1 MRIDIDPEY
10 GMLFGEPVQENHAP
24 RCKGGIMTTDQSFNI
39 LKEAIL
45 LERRGQAFYRKVA
58 SQTEHAEIK
67 EFFEMMAWEEARHI
81 EILEEQF
88 TALAQSRQFKE
99 IGEEMSEEAAKADQ
113 ILSSTLKQKISAVE
127 FEAAAIS
134 AAMLMEER
142 AIALYSEQA
151 QATED
156 PNEAELYRWLA
167 DWERGHLS
175 FLARLDKEIREAV
188 WNDQQ
193 FWPF

>member
-1 MRIDIDPEY
+1 MAEDKTIE
-10 GMLFGEPVQENHAP
+10 
-24 RCKGGIMTTDQSFNI
+24 I

-58 SQTEHAEIK
+58 GQSKDDEVRD
-67 EFFEMMAWEEARHI
+67 FFEMMAEEEARHV
-81 EILEEQF
+81 EILETQF
-88 TALAQSRQFKE
+88 
-99 IGEEMSEEAAKADQ
+99 AAFVQARRFRDLPGDDMQTVAEADQ
-113 ILSSTLKQKISAVE
+113 VLSASLKQKISAAE

-142 AIALYSEQA
+142 AIALYSGQA
-151 QATED
+151 EVASD
-156 PNEAELYRWLA
+156 PNEAVLYRWLA

-175 FLARLDKEIREAV
+175 YLARLDKEIRETI
-188 WNDQQ
+188 WNDRQ

>member
-1 MRIDIDPEY
+1 
-10 GMLFGEPVQENHAP
+10 
-24 RCKGGIMTTDQSFNI
+24 MTADQSIDI

-58 SQTEHAEIK
+58 GQAGDSAVQ
-67 EFFEMMAWEEARHI
+67 EFFEMMAQEEALHI
-81 EILEEQF
+81 EILETQF
-88 TALAQSRQFKE
+88 AAFAQNGQFRD
-99 IGEEMSEEAAKADQ
+99 IGVGDSNDISNANQVLNA
-113 ILSSTLKQKISAVE
+113 SVTQKIAAAD

-142 AIALYSEQA
+142 AIDLYSRQA
-151 QATED
+151 KSAQD
-156 PNEAELYRWLA
+156 PKEAVLYQWLA
-167 DWERGHLS
+167 DWEQGHLS
-175 FLARLDKEIREAV
+175 YLARLDKEIREAV

>member
-1 MRIDIDPEY
+1 MS
-10 GMLFGEPVQENHAP
+10 
-24 RCKGGIMTTDQSFNI
+24 TDQSINI

-45 LERRGQAFYRKVA
+45 LERRGQAFYSKVA
-58 SQTEHAEIK
+58 SQTDHAEIK
-67 EFFEMMAWEEARHI
+67 DFFDMMAREEARHI

-88 TALAQSRQFKE
+88 AAYVQGRQFKE
-99 IGEEMSEEAAKADQ
+99 LGEEKSEEAAKADQ
-113 ILSSTLKQKISAVE
+113 VLSSSLKQKISAAE

-142 AIALYSEQA
+142 AIALYSDQA
-151 QATED
+151 QIAED
-156 PNEAELYRWLA
+156 PNEAVLYRWLA

>member
-1 MRIDIDPEY
+1 
-10 GMLFGEPVQENHAP
+10 
-24 RCKGGIMTTDQSFNI
+24 
-39 LKEAIL
+39 
-45 LERRGQAFYRKVA
+45 
-58 SQTEHAEIK
+58 
-67 EFFEMMAWEEARHI
+67 MAREEVRHI

-88 TALAQSRQFKE
+88 AAFVQDRQFKK
-99 IGEEMSEEAAKADQ
+99 IDEETSEAAAKADQ
-113 ILSSTLKQKISAVE
+113 VLSPSLKQKISAAE

-151 QATED
+151 KTAGD
-156 PNEAELYRWLA
+156 PNEAMLYRWLA

>member
-1 MRIDIDPEY
+1 MVNPATNNPSME
-10 GMLFGEPVQENHAP
+10 
-24 RCKGGIMTTDQSFNI
+24 I

-58 SQTEHAEIK
+58 DQADNSSVK
-67 EFFEMMAWEEARHI
+67 EFFEMMAQEEGRHI
-81 EILEEQF
+81 EILENQF
-88 TALAQSRQFKE
+88 TAYVQNKQFAPLDPKDSQSTPQVQQVLTDKVKQQ
-99 IGEEMSEEAAKADQ
+99 ITAAD
-113 ILSSTLKQKISAVE
+113 

-142 AIALYSEQA
+142 AVALYSQQA

-156 PNEAELYRWLA
+156 PEEEVLYQWLA
-167 DWERGHLS
+167 DWERSHLK
-175 FLARLDKEIREAV
+175 FLAQLDREIKEVI
-188 WNDQQ
+188 WNDNQ

>member
-1 MRIDIDPEY
+1 M
-10 GMLFGEPVQENHAP
+10 A
-24 RCKGGIMTTDQSFNI
+24 KDQSIDI

-58 SQTEHAEIK
+58 SQSDNAEVK
-67 EFFEMMAWEEARHI
+67 DFFEMMAQEEARHI
-81 EILEEQF
+81 EILETQF
-88 TALAQSRQFKE
+88 AAFVQDSQFKD
-99 IGEEMSEEAAKADQ
+99 IGEEASNETATAGQ
-113 ILSSTLKQKISAVE
+113 ILSASLKQTISAAE

-142 AIALYSEQA
+142 AIALYSDRA
-151 QATED
+151 KVAED
-156 PNEAELYRWLA
+156 PNEAVLYRWLA

-175 FLARLDKEIREAV
+175 YLARLDKELREAV

>member
-1 MRIDIDPEY
+1 
-10 GMLFGEPVQENHAP
+10 
-24 RCKGGIMTTDQSFNI
+24 MTTDQSINI

-45 LERRGQAFYRKVA
+45 LERRGQAFYSKVA
-58 SQTEHAEIK
+58 SQTDHAEIK
-67 EFFEMMAWEEARHI
+67 EFFEMMAREEVRHI

-88 TALAQSRQFKE
+88 AAFVQDRKFKD
-99 IGEEMSEEAAKADQ
+99 IGEETSEEAAKADQ
-113 ILSSTLKQKISAVE
+113 VLSSSLKQKISAAE

-151 QATED
+151 KTAED
-156 PNEAELYRWLA
+156 PNEAVLYRWLA

>member
-1 MRIDIDPEY
+1 M
-10 GMLFGEPVQENHAP
+10 A
-24 RCKGGIMTTDQSFNI
+24 TDQSINI

-45 LERRGQAFYRKVA
+45 LERRGQAFYSKVA
-58 SQTEHAEIK
+58 SQAENAEIK
-67 EFFEMMAWEEARHI
+67 DFFEMMAREEARHI

-88 TALAQSRQFKE
+88 AAFVKNRQFKE
-99 IGEEMSEEAAKADQ
+99 IGEETSEEAGNADQ
-113 ILSSTLKQKISAVE
+113 VLSSSLKQKISAAE

-134 AAMLMEER
+134 AAMLMEEH
-142 AIALYSEQA
+142 AIALYSKQGRIA
-151 QATED
+151 QD

>member
-1 MRIDIDPEY
+1 
-10 GMLFGEPVQENHAP
+10 
-24 RCKGGIMTTDQSFNI
+24 MTTDQSITI

-45 LERRGQAFYRKVA
+45 LERRGQVFYHKVA
-58 SQTEHAEIK
+58 GQSDHKEIK
-67 EFFEMMAWEEARHI
+67 DFFEMMAREEARHI

-88 TALAQSRQFKE
+88 AAFVQDRQFGE
-99 IGEEMSEEAAKADQ
+99 IGEEISAEAAKADQ
-113 ILSSTLKQKISAVE
+113 VLSSSLKQKISAAE

-151 QATED
+151 RIAED
-156 PNEAELYRWLA
+156 PNEAVLYRWLA

-175 FLARLDKEIREAV
+175 FLARLDKEIREAI

-193 FWPF
+193 FWPY

>member
-1 MRIDIDPEY
+1 M
-10 GMLFGEPVQENHAP
+10 A
-24 RCKGGIMTTDQSFNI
+24 TDQSIDI

-58 SQTEHAEIK
+58 SQTDHAEIK
-67 EFFEMMAWEEARHI
+67 DFFEMMAREEARHI
-81 EILEEQF
+81 EILETQF
-88 TALAQSRQFKE
+88 IAFVQDRQFKDV
-99 IGEEMSEEAAKADQ
+99 GADQLNEAAKADQ
-113 ILSSTLKQKISAVE
+113 VLSPSLKQKISAAE

-151 QATED
+151 QTAED
-156 PNEAELYRWLA
+156 PNEAVLYRWLA
-167 DWERGHLS
+167 DWEQGHLS
-175 FLARLDKEIREAV
+175 FLARLDKEIREGV

>member
-1 MRIDIDPEY
+1 M
-10 GMLFGEPVQENHAP
+10 AS
-24 RCKGGIMTTDQSFNI
+24 DQSIDI

-58 SQTEHAEIK
+58 SQSDNAEVK
-67 EFFEMMAWEEARHI
+67 EFFEMMAQEEARHI
-81 EILEEQF
+81 EILETQF
-88 TALAQSRQFKE
+88 AAFVQDRQFKDVGIE
-99 IGEEMSEEAAKADQ
+99 KSDETAKAGQ
-113 ILSSTLKQKISAVE
+113 VLSSSLKQKISAAE

-142 AIALYSEQA
+142 AIALYSKQA
-151 QATED
+151 QQAKD
-156 PNEAELYRWLA
+156 PNEAVLYRWLA

-175 FLARLDKEIREAV
+175 YLARLDKEIREAV

>member
-1 MRIDIDPEY
+1 MPTVNSID
-10 GMLFGEPVQENHAP
+10 
-24 RCKGGIMTTDQSFNI
+24 I

-58 SQTEHAEIK
+58 EQSPNSAVR
-67 EFFEMMAWEEARHI
+67 EFFDTMAGEEERHI
-81 EILEEQF
+81 EILENQF
-88 TALAQSRQFKE
+88 AAYAQNQRFAPMPAQDLQGQPAAQAVLSPGLRQQ
-99 IGEEMSEEAAKADQ
+99 IAAAD
-113 ILSSTLKQKISAVE
+113 

-142 AIALYSEQA
+142 AITLYSQRAESA
-151 QATED
+151 QD
-156 PNEAELYRWLA
+156 PAEETLYRWLA

-175 FLARLDKEIREAV
+175 NLAQLDHDIRETI
-188 WNDQQ
+188 WNDRQ

>member
-1 MRIDIDPEY
+1 M
-10 GMLFGEPVQENHAP
+10 AP
-24 RCKGGIMTTDQSFNI
+24 DQSIDI

-45 LERRGQAFYRKVA
+45 LERRGQAFYSQVA
-58 SQTEHAEIK
+58 RQTEQAEVRD
-67 EFFEMMAWEEARHI
+67 FFEMMADEEARHI
-81 EILEEQF
+81 EILETQF
-88 TALAQSRQFKE
+88 AAFVQNRQFE
-99 IGEEMSEEAAKADQ
+99 EVGMEMSNEPVDAAQ
-113 ILSSTLKQKISAVE
+113 VLSSSLKQKISAAE

-142 AIALYSEQA
+142 AIALYSERA
-151 QATED
+151 QIAED
-156 PNEAELYRWLA
+156 PNEAVLYRWLA